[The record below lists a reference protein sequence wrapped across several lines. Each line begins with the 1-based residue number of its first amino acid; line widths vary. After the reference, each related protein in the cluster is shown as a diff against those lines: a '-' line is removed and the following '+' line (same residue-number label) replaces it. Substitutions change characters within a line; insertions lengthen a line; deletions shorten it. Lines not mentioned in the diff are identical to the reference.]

1 MGKKWS
7 ICLKDVAD
15 LDFFFL
21 FFYFFPIFFDK
32 CCLICRLRKAYAV
45 LSAANRFVGSGT
57 SKHNA
62 FDQFLKFKFHFE
74 NFSWNTKFLSFDPV
88 IICIYLRT
96 NYRHFRNQGK
106 VRHPISTLP
115 KMWFGPSTKYL
126 AVGKVSLV
134 CFNYWSSL
142 SVLSITL
149 IRLVFRSTQIGTS
162 FGYSNWYPMFLFY

>member
-1 MGKKWS
+1 MIHISQG
-7 ICLKDVAD
+7 CCR
-15 LDFFFL
+15 FRFL
-21 FFYFFPIFFDK
+21 FFIFLFFSHFLWQML
-32 CCLICRLRKAYAV
+32 LICRLRKAYAV